1 MVIKHGPV
9 FDTEYMFPTAIMRDL
24 NELPYAQGVRHSG
37 TAGCLDGTRVT
48 FLHKITEFL
57 SGVAVTAHGDSPRI
71 VLLTGAAG
79 SGKSAIASTI
89 AQQFEEAG
97 QLVSSFFFN
106 RNDDSKRRPNE
117 VFPTIAR
124 DFADHD
130 PAFKERLWFAV
141 KDCRGIRQTTC
152 ISEQFTHFIL
162 NPAKDLAIHDPH
174 IIVIDAV
181 DECYDDDSQPDSRG
195 KFLQALEAG
204 LSDNSGLSKNL
215 RIFMTSRPDKDIM
228 QWRRPLKFVEHIRME
243 DIDSSKADISAFIER
258 NLSGVKSDL
267 EKEWPQMGWR
277 DALLD
282 KAGSS
287 FIWASTACEFV
298 KATGKGGVSHR
309 NRLKQLLDG
318 TRGLKK
324 LDSLYLTILRK
335 TVDEED
341 DDEMDRFRAVMG
353 MILGGKVPLSL
364 TALNDLLDPNAASS
378 EHVAESVAPF
388 LGSLLVR
395 ATKGNRDGPIQPLHL
410 SLRDFLSDPKRSEGF
425 FIDMKRQ
432 HFDLAIACL
441 DIMERVLKRDICGL
455 NDDFSRNPTV
465 GEVREVVPHYQ
476 ALRYACRYC
485 FDHLLDFG
493 TCEDGE
499 ASKKLLEISRRIS
512 NFLRSK
518 ALHWVE
524 FLSLT
529 NQLESGVGSLEKL
542 GRWLQVNH
550 PFNEKTAPPPV
561 VHIFSHLI

>member
-1 MVIKHGPV
+1 MG
-9 FDTEYMFPTAIMRDL
+9 L

-37 TAGCLDGTRVT
+37 TTSCLAGTRVKC
-48 FLHKITEFL
+48 LHKIQEIL
-57 SGVAVTAHGDSPRI
+57 SGVAVTPHGDSTRI

-124 DFADHD
+124 DFADHN
-130 PAFKERLWFAV
+130 PAFKERLWLAV
-141 KDCRGIRQTTC
+141 RDWRSIRQTTC
-152 ISEQFTHFIL
+152 IGKQFTHFIL
-162 NPAKDLAIHDPH
+162 NPAKDLAMHGPH

-181 DECYDDDSQPDSRG
+181 DECYDDDSQPNSRG
-195 KFLQALEAG
+195 KFLEALEAG
-204 LSDNSGLSKNL
+204 LSENSGLSENL
-215 RIFMTSRPDKDIM
+215 RIFMTSRPDNNIM
-228 QWRRPLKFVEHIRME
+228 QRLRPLKFVEHIRME
-243 DIDSSKADISAFIER
+243 DIDSSKADISAFIEE
-258 NLSGVKSDL
+258 NLSEVKSDL
-267 EKEWPQMGWR
+267 EEEWPYPGWR
-277 DALLD
+277 DVLLE

-298 KATGKGGVSHR
+298 KATGKGGVIHR

-318 TRGLKK
+318 TRGLEK

-335 TVDEED
+335 TFDEDD
-341 DDEMDRFRAVMG
+341 DDEMNRFKAVMG
-353 MILGGKVPLSL
+353 RILGGKVPLSL
-364 TALNDLLDPNAASS
+364 TALNDLLDPNANS
-378 EHVAESVAPF
+378 ERVAERVVPF
-388 LGSLLVR
+388 LGSLLVG
-395 ATKGNRDGPIQPLHL
+395 AKNGAVQPLHL
-410 SLRDFLSDPKRSEGF
+410 SLRDFLSDPMRSEGF

-465 GEVREVVPHYQ
+465 GAVGKVVPHYP
-476 ALRYACRYC
+476 ALRYACRYWV
-485 FDHLLDFG
+485 DHLLDFG

-499 ASKKLLEISRRIS
+499 ASKLLEISRRIS
-512 NFLRSK
+512 NFLKSR

-542 GRWLQVNH
+542 DRWLQVTTH
-550 PFNEKTAPPPV
+550 PTKTSP
-561 VHIFSHLI
+561 SHSRSSHSI